1 MKAWE
6 KGRGT
11 CKCKGSE
18 VGTVLLC
25 SRNREGQGSSEREGE
40 GQAVHLE
47 KSGTSSYVWGLGA
60 AAHPSQPRP
69 ALECLL
75 SSDVMP
81 EA

>member
-1 MKAWE
+1 MLVMFK
-6 KGRGT
+6 KQ
-11 CKCKGSE
+11 
-18 VGTVLLC
+18 
-25 SRNREGQGSSEREGE
+25 REGQGSSEREGE

-47 KSGTSSYVWGLGA
+47 KSGASSYVWGLGA
-60 AAHPSQPRP
+60 AARPSQPRP